1 MSGESSGN
9 PRDAV
14 FTTALW
20 DGAFALADWGLHL
33 QRLNEHAGR
42 LRLQLPLDLT
52 QQLLDFFVK
61 QEQEQDNKSSVEPSR
76 LVRIQCSRTGEVFIE
91 TRQILF
97 RNEDIDAITLP
108 APRWSSKVNGT
119 KHGDWNLYREAHGI
133 AEKRGADIAFLVH
146 DYAIVDADRAMPMVL
161 DDDGSAWV
169 AGQDEGGVASI
180 TFKVLAEGL
189 EAAGIPIQF
198 GRLNE
203 RLVAR
208 AAEVIAVG
216 SGIGAC
222 RVLSLDDEMLGEGV
236 TLTKQCQSLLNAHY
250 QDKETWFD
258 VRSEP

>member
-1 MSGESSGN
+1 MSAGDSSN

-20 DGAFALADWGLHL
+20 NGAFALADWELHV
-33 QRLNEHAGR
+33 QRLVENAKQ
-42 LRLQLPLDLT
+42 LRLELPRDMT
-52 QQLLDFFVK
+52 QQLIDFFEQEKSK
-61 QEQEQDNKSSVEPSR
+61 QEPSLEPSK
-76 LVRIQCSRTGEVFIE
+76 LIRIECLRTGKMVFEVR
-91 TRQILF
+91 TLSF
-97 RNEDIDAITLP
+97 RNEEIDAITLP

-119 KHGDWNLYREAHGI
+119 KHGDWKPYRDAHEV

-146 DYAIVDADRAMPMVL
+146 DYAIIDADRAMPIVL
-161 DDDGSAWV
+161 DDDGTAWV
-169 AGQDEGGVASI
+169 AAQTEGGVASI
-180 TFKVLAEGL
+180 TLKILIDGL
-189 EAAGIPIQF
+189 EAAGIPVHF

-236 TLTKQCQSLLNAHY
+236 SLSNRCQSLLEIHY
-250 QDKETWFD
+250 QDKATWFD
-258 VRSEP
+258 VRSIQ